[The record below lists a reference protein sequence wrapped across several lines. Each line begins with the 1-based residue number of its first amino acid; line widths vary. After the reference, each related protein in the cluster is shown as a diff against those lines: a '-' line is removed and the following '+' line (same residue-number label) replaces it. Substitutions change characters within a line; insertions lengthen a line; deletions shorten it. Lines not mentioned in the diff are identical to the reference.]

1 MPLERI
7 NVYKYL
13 DSGKQKAYP
22 KSVADAIYVDDNEDK
37 NIKEYIDEKIVSEI
51 NDKVPSWAQSET
63 KPEYTAEEVGALPST
78 TEIPVIDDTLSIT
91 EQAAD
96 AKVVGDK
103 FIEVDGNITNIS
115 ESINKRIS
123 DIKTDLANTSDAII
137 GETEGKTILVNDS
150 GKKGLSELNV
160 YGWSKQSTTTGAQ
173 LFDIQKAT
181 TYDGVYG
188 LTTSIDGENIKISG
202 VASDIPGNNSVSFR
216 ILNYPENLYGNKFS
230 MDIVDSTGA
239 QGSYVYASQSEN
251 ALAINFNTS
260 LGAEVNLVFRLM
272 VNSGSEALPWEPY
285 TGGEASPSPDY
296 PQEIVSAGDSGEI
309 NVAVSGKNLLDTTKG
324 SLTVGQPYVFN
335 GRTYLL
341 NADGTVDITTQD
353 ATSATGTVYLNNS
366 PIYLPHGEYTVSGND
381 TSIVVN
387 VQIAASED
395 TNVRR
400 ISVSTGESK
409 TFEIDSGEHIKYV
422 WMYGDAGTEINGKVS
437 AQIEIGTVATTYES
451 YKTPQTLTLSTP
463 GGLPGIPVDA
473 SKLPEGMEPTYV
485 DESGQAWV
493 CDEVDFERG
502 VHVQRVIELDF
513 DGAET
518 WSTWGVNNLTE
529 GITGF
534 YSYISSGFQKMA
546 TNGML
551 SNLLQYASSAWG
563 GGANGINVSTPNE
576 NQYIICS
583 VYNDCLDDIST
594 DDAAIESWKNI
605 LNTNNLHV
613 MLILQDP
620 IETDLPAEEIT
631 DYKALHTYTPN
642 TTVSNDADA
651 WMKVEYAKDIE
662 QYIDEIKSYVDT
674 NYVKKTDLETDQE
687 KLEKYIEQYY
697 ALRRNGKVYQTK
709 LWKFATNPTSE
720 GEKLLS
726 NAGLVFEPSTD
737 TTEGQDDYLNG
748 QHPMF
753 EWVNVNYI
761 RDDDGT
767 ARPIAIEG
775 MDNYATSGSVD
786 VGTMQMSFYW
796 KWDTSNAEYD
806 LITVSDSPHTE
817 LGLQPWPECV
827 KQDGTILPW
836 CIGSK
841 YISGIASDGLLRSQ
855 PNLKPEAYQS
865 HNNMI
870 TNYQLKGEGYWGS
883 GAVRNLF
890 QIVFNAIKGATKNS
904 QTLYQGVTNW
914 NFQYDASVERSTNET
929 YFPVTNAQ
937 AESLIVGNCVE
948 VGYGSNNNG
957 TLNKDRGVATMR
969 QYANNVKI
977 LSIETLDEN
986 NKAVYLDI
994 DNGFTTTPIQLT
1006 DELSSPIIM
1015 SSMHCYSGMTDSV
1028 LGKHDGSPVSNTNAK
1043 YPYRVQGREYAVG
1056 GYVVASDVVM
1066 DFQSDYSKN
1075 VYVAEK
1081 GTAHSS
1087 SDNTIRSTY
1096 KMIGNIPVS
1105 SDGTGA
1111 DWWVGDISV
1120 DMDTGTWFPSAIGS
1134 SNTQGYGDRCYAGGT
1149 STSGTREYLQG
1160 GGLWDGSGAG
1170 SACLRCWSWLGGTSW
1185 NSLGCD

>member
-22 KSVADAIYVDDNEDK
+22 KSVADAIYVDDNENK
-37 NIKEYIDEKIVSEI
+37 NIKEYIDEKI
-51 NDKVPSWAQSET
+51 
-63 KPEYTAEEVGALPST
+63 
-78 TEIPVIDDTLSIT
+78 TENIDDTLSET
-91 EQAAD
+91 GKAAD

-103 FIEVDGNITNIS
+103 FIEME
-115 ESINKRIS
+115 ES
-123 DIKTDLANTSDAII
+123 L
-137 GETEGKTILVNDS
+137 
-150 GKKGLSELNV
+150 
-160 YGWSKQSTTTGAQ
+160 
-173 LFDIQKAT
+173 
-181 TYDGVYG
+181 
-188 LTTSIDGENIKISG
+188 
-202 VASDIPGNNSVSFR
+202 
-216 ILNYPENLYGNKFS
+216 
-230 MDIVDSTGA
+230 
-239 QGSYVYASQSEN
+239 
-251 ALAINFNTS
+251 
-260 LGAEVNLVFRLM
+260 
-272 VNSGSEALPWEPY
+272 
-285 TGGEASPSPDY
+285 
-296 PQEIVSAGDSGEI
+296 
-309 NVAVSGKNLLDTTKG
+309 
-324 SLTVGQPYVFN
+324 
-335 GRTYLL
+335 
-341 NADGTVDITTQD
+341 
-353 ATSATGTVYLNNS
+353 
-366 PIYLPHGEYTVSGND
+366 
-381 TSIVVN
+381 
-387 VQIAASED
+387 
-395 TNVRR
+395 
-400 ISVSTGESK
+400 
-409 TFEIDSGEHIKYV
+409 
-422 WMYGDAGTEINGKVS
+422 
-437 AQIEIGTVATTYES
+437 
-451 YKTPQTLTLSTP
+451 
-463 GGLPGIPVDA
+463 
-473 SKLPEGMEPTYV
+473 
-485 DESGQAWV
+485 
-493 CDEVDFERG
+493 
-502 VHVQRVIELDF
+502 
-513 DGAET
+513 
-518 WSTWGVNNLTE
+518 
-529 GITGF
+529 
-534 YSYISSGFQKMA
+534 
-546 TNGML
+546 
-551 SNLLQYASSAWG
+551 
-563 GGANGINVSTPNE
+563 
-576 NQYIICS
+576 
-583 VYNDCLDDIST
+583 
-594 DDAAIESWKNI
+594 
-605 LNTNNLHV
+605 
-613 MLILQDP
+613 
-620 IETDLPAEEIT
+620 ETD
-631 DYKALHTYTPN
+631 
-642 TTVSNDADA
+642 
-651 WMKVEYAKDIE
+651 
-662 QYIDEIKSYVDT
+662 
-674 NYVKKTDLETDQE
+674 YVKKTDLETDQE
-687 KLEKYIEQYY
+687 RLEKSIESYY

-709 LWKFATNPTSE
+709 IWKFATNPTSE

-767 ARPIAIEG
+767 ARPIAIES

-786 VGTMQMSFYW
+786 VGVMQMSFYW
-796 KWDTSNAEYD
+796 KWDSSNAEYD
-806 LITVSDSPHTE
+806 LVTVSDSPHPE
-817 LGLQPWPECV
+817 LGLEPWPECV
-827 KQDGTILPW
+827 KQDDTILPW

-1096 KMIGNIPVS
+1096 KMIGNIPAS

-1160 GGLWDGSGAG
+1160 GNLWDGSIAG
-1170 SACLRCWSWLGGTSW
+1170 SAFLHCGHWLGRAGW
-1185 NSLGCD
+1185 DSLGCD